1 VEPAPDE
8 QVETLLKAAH
18 LGGIAWIPASQA
30 EVVFKDDILL
40 REWAPESKAKLP
52 GLLFRL
58 YSYYRHARKPV
69 ESWTVRR
76 RAAEAIGRM
85 QAGLPSKGEV
95 AEARKNRFKVY
106 RGLAGA
112 EMPVLKQ

>member
-1 VEPAPDE
+1 VEPASEE

-18 LGGIAWIPASQA
+18 LGGIAWIPASRA
-30 EVVFKDDILL
+30 EAVFTKDILL
-40 REWAPESKAKLP
+40 REWAPESEAKLP

-58 YSYYRHARKPV
+58 YSHYRHARKPAEQWV
-69 ESWTVRR
+69 LRR
-76 RAAEAIGRM
+76 RVAAVLGRM

-95 AEARKNRFKVY
+95 AKARENKFKVY